1 MDWPADVSSQNR
13 PGWHLLDGR
22 ASTLTL
28 SWWPRSTIRCA
39 PPTKRRCEGSVRCC
53 PTACWSASTWAVGLD
68 GTRGCSTPKPP
79 ECSGRAAVR
88 LHADAGAERA
98 DDLGPLVSGVH
109 RARAAPVQRGDP
121 HRRTAQGSGR
131 GPSPLDL
138 LAPPARRAG
147 PSRARVEVREDS
159 ESPKMVRWASPVPP
173 TRIWRRSIQRRPA
186 RPGGPGAGR
195 PGRGPA
201 PRARPAAPGRARS
214 RAARRRRPSRPGAE

>member
-28 SWWPRSTIRCA
+28 SWGPRSTIRCA
-39 PPTKRRCEGSVRCC
+39 PPTKRRCEGSARCC

-138 LAPPARRAG
+138 LALPARRAG
-147 PSRARVEVREDS
+147 PSRARVEVEKTPSCR
-159 ESPKMVRWASPVPP
+159 RWS
-173 TRIWRRSIQRRPA
+173 
-186 RPGGPGAGR
+186 AGQ
-195 PGRGPA
+195 PGPA
-201 PRARPAAPGRARS
+201 DQDLAAVYPAAARSSRWPWS
-214 RAARRRRPSRPGAE
+214 RAARPRTGSSSSASRSRPGSQPSRTQASAITPRR